1 MSKILILTN
10 HSYMLYRFRLELI
23 QALMKSHEVV
33 LSMPFVGHE
42 EDFQALG
49 LRCIETDIDRRGIN
63 PATDLRL
70 FHTYQR
76 LLKEEKPDLV
86 ITYSIKPNIY
96 GGLAC
101 RIAGVPYC
109 ANVQG
114 LGTAFQRKGLAQFV
128 TVLYKL
134 ALGKARTVFFEN
146 RENAEEFCRRGILS
160 AGKETV
166 LPGAGI
172 NLERYSYVPYP
183 ENKAVHFLYLGR
195 IMKEKGMDE
204 LFAAMRRLREKFGA
218 GMVLDIVGFFDDE
231 GYKAQVDQ
239 LVAEGIAVYHGFQ
252 SDPAPYYAAADC
264 VVLPSYHEGM
274 SNVLLEAAATGRPV
288 ITSDIPG
295 CREAVEDGKTGLLCK
310 ARDCASLYEQMA
322 RMAETP
328 FSTRQAMGLAAHEKM
343 VQEFDKHLVV
353 EKTMSALFKQTNN
366 RLYVHCPDSP

>member
-23 QALMKSHEVV
+23 QELMKSHEVV

-160 AGKETV
+160 AEKETV

-252 SDPAPYYAAADC
+252 SDPLPYYAAADC

-310 ARDCASLYEQMA
+310 AQDCVSLYEQMA
-322 RMAETP
+322 RMAETSP
-328 FSTRQAMGLAAHEKM
+328 AERQAMGQAAHEKM
-343 VQEFDKHLVV
+343 LREFDKRLVV

-366 RLYVHCPDSP
+366 RLYAHCPDSP